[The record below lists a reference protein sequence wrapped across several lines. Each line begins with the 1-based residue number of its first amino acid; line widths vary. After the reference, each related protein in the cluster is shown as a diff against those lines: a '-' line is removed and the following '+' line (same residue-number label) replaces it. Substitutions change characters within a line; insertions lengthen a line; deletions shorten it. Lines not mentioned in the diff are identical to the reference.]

1 MSDLERNGHYLR
13 PLFIANSPLGSK
25 EIFGDKI
32 ELIHKNL
39 GTILG
44 ERVISPAHKYDISF
58 AVFLYYKPG
67 AATKAQA
74 FALPDSVEPK
84 ALMCTQRFARFVL
97 NNTAGSLA

>member
-1 MSDLERNGHYLR
+1 MTDLERNRHHLR

-44 ERVISPAHKYDISF
+44 KRVIPPAHKYDISF
-58 AVFLYYKPG
+58 AVFLYHEPG
-67 AATKAQA
+67 SATKPQA
-74 FALPDSVEPK
+74 FALPDGMEPK
-84 ALMCTQRFARFVL
+84 SLMCT
-97 NNTAGSLA
+97 